1 MEELL
6 DISSAKNTV
15 IYYYKYN
22 DSCNLF
28 NYKLKE
34 FCKNNGILCEILIEE
49 RRSIDESINM
59 LHNRCNGRG
68 KVIITTQSPFII
80 GNFLCDSD
88 NILLKYKDGK
98 LYESES
104 PFGLDYNTILEDFF
118 DVSPRDSTINTLI
131 NGYLRLYGKRNYSGA
146 LSCLHSLKEYIG
158 ISTNEELPDRIQKEL
173 NLRIK
178 EYD

>member
-1 MEELL
+1 MEKLS
-6 DISSAKNTV
+6 DIGNAKNTV

-22 DSCNLF
+22 VECNIF

-34 FCKNNGILCEILIEE
+34 SCKKNDIICAVLIEE
-49 RRSIDESINM
+49 KRSVDNSINM
-59 LHNRCNGRG
+59 LHTLCKNER

-98 LYESES
+98 IYDSDS
-104 PFGLDYNTILEDFF
+104 AYGLDYNTILEDFF

-158 ISTNEELPDRIQKEL
+158 IGTNEELPDRIQKEL